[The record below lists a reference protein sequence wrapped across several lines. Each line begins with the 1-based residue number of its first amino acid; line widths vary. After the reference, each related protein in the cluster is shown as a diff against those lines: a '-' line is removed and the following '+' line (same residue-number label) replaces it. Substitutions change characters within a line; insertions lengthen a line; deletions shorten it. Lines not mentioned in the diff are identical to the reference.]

1 MLKWEPCSSGSH
13 AKAEES
19 CALNVVRDFIKLRV
33 IDLLRQDL
41 FLLAGGLFF
50 LSRDVLGSSWE
61 FLAFYAKYRSCW
73 LVVCFFFHI
82 MCLYMTPLF
91 DKTNR

>member
-1 MLKWEPCSSGSH
+1 MSKLSLSPGETVEVT
-13 AKAEES
+13 AAELGNGHR
-19 CALNVVRDFIKLRV
+19 ALNVSKGFFKLRV

-61 FLAFYAKYRSCW
+61 FLTFCAKYRSC
-73 LVVCFFFHI
+73 
-82 MCLYMTPLF
+82 
-91 DKTNR
+91 